1 MVCISEAL
9 KIIWGLRL
17 RHSHFFILLVRSI
30 HVLLSV
36 EPQLDHEEATT
47 APLHPTGPDSKEE
60 KPPPPR
66 RDQVKV
72 GGPKALYIINFCSA
86 TPVQLLVS
94 STLWNKR
101 QHKDDL
107 RPLGILEGKT
117 EWALMTVLSS

>member
-17 RHSHFFILLVRSI
+17 RHSHFFILLVRCI

-60 KPPPPR
+60 KPPPDR
-66 RDQVKV
+66 SDE
-72 GGPKALYIINFCSA
+72 GGWAQGLIHHQFLFSHACA
-86 TPVQLLVS
+86 AACE
-94 STLWNKR
+94 
-101 QHKDDL
+101 QHFM
-107 RPLGILEGKT
+107 E
-117 EWALMTVLSS
+117 